1 MSIGVS
7 DDEST
12 IHFDYTLQI
21 SNPFKNPEKEAKSL
35 SLLLLSSN
43 WEEQIRGCE
52 KLRRLVSNHPEV
64 LIMNTSL
71 TNELVH
77 NVIQVI

>member
-12 IHFDYTLQI
+12 IHFDYAPQI
-21 SNPFKNPEKEAKSL
+21 TNPFKNPDKEAKSL

-43 WEEQIRGCE
+43 WEE
-52 KLRRLVSNHPEV
+52 
-64 LIMNTSL
+64 
-71 TNELVH
+71 
-77 NVIQVI
+77 